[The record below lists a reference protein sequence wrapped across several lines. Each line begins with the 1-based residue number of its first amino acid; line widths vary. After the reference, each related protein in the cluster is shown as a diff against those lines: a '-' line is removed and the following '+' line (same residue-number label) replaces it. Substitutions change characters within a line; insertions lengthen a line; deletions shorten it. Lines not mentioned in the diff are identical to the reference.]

1 MIYRAW
7 CAASPV
13 EKGRARGG
21 CEPCNLDTLRYNLA
35 CCKGARGLRARCFF
49 YRSEKVR
56 ETATLERLT
65 EVVEGVL
72 PGGTELVEA
81 RFSGGPLLSVLL
93 DREDGPVD
101 HEFCSRI
108 AAVVAPAVEAEGYDG
123 PIEVSSPGIER
134 PLTKP
139 EHFRRFVGHEAK
151 VRVGEPL
158 DGRRNFTG
166 IIERTGEDAFVLKLS
181 EGAEVELPFGSVT
194 RANLKEDIYK

>member
-1 MIYRAW
+1 VI
-7 CAASPV
+7 
-13 EKGRARGG
+13 
-21 CEPCNLDTLRYNLA
+21 
-35 CCKGARGLRARCFF
+35 
-49 YRSEKVR
+49 
-56 ETATLERLT
+56 ETAGLERLA

-72 PGGTELVEA
+72 PEGTELVEA
-81 RFSGGPLLSVLL
+81 RFSGGPLLTVLL

-108 AAVVAPAVEAEGYDG
+108 ASVVAPVVEAEGYDG
-123 PIEVSSPGIER
+123 PIEVSSAGIER
-134 PLTKP
+134 PLTRP

-151 VRVGEPL
+151 VRIGEPL

-166 IIERTGEDAFVLKLS
+166 VIERAGEDAFVLRLS